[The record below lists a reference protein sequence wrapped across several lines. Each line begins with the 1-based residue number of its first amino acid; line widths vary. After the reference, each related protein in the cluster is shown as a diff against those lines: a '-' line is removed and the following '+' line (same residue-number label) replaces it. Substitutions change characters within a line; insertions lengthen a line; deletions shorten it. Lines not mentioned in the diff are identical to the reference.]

1 MNSLTQVIKKLSNET
16 GVSVSEAKGV
26 LSLCT
31 DYAVAKEYLRLKYDG
46 VARYKIIGGQRIAF
60 SDNDYVIL
68 AAEIGEDKDAKYE
81 KSNR

>member
-16 GVSVSEAKGV
+16 GVSMPEAKEA

-31 DYAVAKEYLRLKYDG
+31 DYAVAKEYVRLKYNG

-60 SDNDYVIL
+60 SDNDYVTL
-68 AAEIGEDKDAKYE
+68 AAEIGGNKDGKI
-81 KSNR
+81 